1 MLHGPVNTAAKVA
14 YNPTGSSCLQ
24 RFEPM
29 KDGEEEGE
37 DRENENRHLMAAGYR
52 VHIAQYYHQY

>member
-1 MLHGPVNTAAKVA
+1 
-14 YNPTGSSCLQ
+14 
-24 RFEPM
+24 M